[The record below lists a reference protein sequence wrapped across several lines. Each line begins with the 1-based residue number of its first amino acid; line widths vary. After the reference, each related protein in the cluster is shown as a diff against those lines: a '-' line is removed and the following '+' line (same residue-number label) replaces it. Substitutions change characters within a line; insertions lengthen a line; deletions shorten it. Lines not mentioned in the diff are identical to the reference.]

1 VKQELA
7 NWRVQLRLPP
17 SAARL
22 AAGAACRAVLQEL
35 LQKVLE
41 VQRKSGGL
49 VPPVAAELDNLVR
62 FAREAAL
69 PALEIASAEQD
80 DLSESAAVGSG
91 VVPGVSES
99 ATKAVSGTPT
109 STALTLGKVSESTSD
124 RSSEEGRLAA
134 RHLRLLVFGGDAESL
149 LSVYLENAYKQRTAR
164 VLTFDDEDAITDD
177 GGQGGGDQEEAID
190 RDVLAG
196 LLGVSA
202 SVAGQQRAI
211 ACPQLL
217 RQVRLQRSS
226 ISSEVFILL
235 NPVVCN
241 LSTFSPT
248 PSIHLRRLFTCAA
261 SGWQTSCKTWRCPAS
276 AVISAVS
283 TSPPS
288 FTYGK
293 GARRNS
299 KAMLQFLVLRIESN
313 EVEDSTV
320 QKVRPQSS
328 TPCSLMSVL
337 ELFPF
342 RVS

>member
-1 VKQELA
+1 MKQELA
-7 NWRVQLRLPP
+7 NWRFQLSLPP

-62 FAREAAL
+62 FAQEAAL

-91 VVPGVSES
+91 VMPGVSEL

-149 LSVYLENAYKQRTAR
+149 LSAYLENAYKQRTAR

-177 GGQGGGDQEEAID
+177 GGQGRADQEEAID

-217 RQVRLQRSS
+217 RQARLQRRS
-226 ISSEVFILL
+226 ISSEVFIFA

-248 PSIHLRRLFTCAA
+248 PSIHLCRLFTCAA
-261 SGWQTSCKTWRCPAS
+261 SGWQTSCKTWRMSC
-276 AVISAVS
+276 VS
-283 TSPPS
+283 CY
-288 FTYGK
+288 FCCTY
-293 GARRNS
+293 
-299 KAMLQFLVLRIESN
+299 L
-313 EVEDSTV
+313 
-320 QKVRPQSS
+320 
-328 TPCSLMSVL
+328 TP
-337 ELFPF
+337 LFY
-342 RVS
+342 VWEGSEEK